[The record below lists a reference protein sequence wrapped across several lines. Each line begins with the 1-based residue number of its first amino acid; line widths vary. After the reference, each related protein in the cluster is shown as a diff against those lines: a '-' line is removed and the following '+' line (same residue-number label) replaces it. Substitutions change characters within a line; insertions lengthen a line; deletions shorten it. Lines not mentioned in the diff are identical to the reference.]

1 MSLEPLAL
9 CDNWLKKRKWKS
21 GTCKS
26 NSIVSQHHSVSYWI
40 PFWCAVSI
48 DLIASPV
55 YSIMISNL
63 DIEKYHEINMDQV
76 FVALAVGIYE
86 LTSVLA
92 RAIATVMMSPLWKR
106 ETNADAN
113 ATVMNL
119 VLNPG
124 TRITNSGIIYEGK
137 DPTAQNK
144 LYAVRRRGT
153 LIVSISSSV
162 NRYVVNSIEDTRDN
176 ANP

>member
-26 NSIVSQHHSVSYWI
+26 NNSKSTSLSII
-40 PFWCAVSI
+40 LDTFLCAVSI

-92 RAIATVMMSPLWKR
+92 RAIATVMMSPL
-106 ETNADAN
+106 
-113 ATVMNL
+113 
-119 VLNPG
+119 
-124 TRITNSGIIYEGK
+124 
-137 DPTAQNK
+137 
-144 LYAVRRRGT
+144 
-153 LIVSISSSV
+153 
-162 NRYVVNSIEDTRDN
+162 
-176 ANP
+176 